1 MDAEMVDSV
10 KYIRDSE
17 SCEGRVLEILAR
29 RSSMM
34 VQILRGDGLIN
45 EDQRLV
51 RLWLNKVPRIVRL
64 ILRLSVFVAAAI
76 GARAIWVAASGNP
89 DLVHAFASVLMALVF
104 LVTLVGVDRDFRKP
118 VEGWRVARRLSWLTL
133 GALCIT
139 LVITFVTVVPISYL
153 VAKKY
158 SSAPL
163 GGGVGLLIAALFL
176 VAIRCFLTMSA
187 TSNSGHGYALR
198 VKLWVYLQNLS
209 ILLSM
214 CSGVLIVLG
223 IYELVKGKAQD
234 RTSLILA
241 LFAWTLTFIANS
253 KQRFDAIETHKERI
267 RVELKQFDEL
277 GVLSFQDQST
287 TRLEQHRLICRHIG
301 ELAELCT
308 APATPGLIRFPLVQ
322 QGIAEAFVVTQILRV
337 APIPVLEG
345 LVELNDKQSNVQGAT
360 YYVYASL
367 FSFLNRRCGR
377 SSFTDNIIREL
388 SRSVNNDSSMGG
400 LIFKRD
406 DCFAVVNLIERSLGY
421 PRLP

>member
-1 MDAEMVDSV
+1 MVDSV

-17 SCEGRVLEILAR
+17 SCEARVLEILAR

-64 ILRLSVFVAAAI
+64 ILRLSVFIAAAI
-76 GARAIWVAASGNP
+76 GARAVWAAASGNP
-89 DLVHAFASVLMALVF
+89 DLVRAFASVLVALVF
-104 LVTLVGVDRDFRKP
+104 RATFVGIDRDFKKP
-118 VEGWRVARRLSWLTL
+118 VEGRRVARRLSWLTL
-133 GALCIT
+133 CAFYFT
-139 LVITFVTVVPISYL
+139 LASTLGVTAAISYS
-153 VAKKY
+153 VATKN

-163 GGGVGLLIAALFL
+163 GVGVGLLIAALL
-176 VAIRCFLTMSA
+176 LSAIRCFLTISA

-198 VKLWVYLQNLS
+198 VKLWIHLQNVS
-209 ILLSM
+209 ISLLM
-214 CSGVLIVLG
+214 CSVVLAILG
-223 IYELVKGKAQD
+223 IYERVKGGAQD

-277 GVLSFQDQST
+277 GVLSFQDQLT
-287 TRLEQHRLICRHIG
+287 TRSEQHRLICRHIG
-301 ELAELCT
+301 ELAELCA
-308 APATPGLIRFPLVQ
+308 APVAPGLIRFPLVP
-322 QGIAEAFVVTQILRV
+322 QGIAEAFVITQMLRV

-345 LVELNDKQSNVQGAT
+345 LVELNGKQSNAQGAT
-360 YYVYASL
+360 YYIYASL
-367 FSFLNRRCGR
+367 FSFLNRCCGC
-377 SSFTDNIIREL
+377 SNFTDKIIREL
-388 SRSVNNDSSMGG
+388 SRSVNNDSSMGD
-400 LIFKRD
+400 LMFKRD
-406 DCFAVVNLIERSLGY
+406 DCVAVVNLIERSLGY

>member
-64 ILRLSVFVAAAI
+64 IIRLGVFAAAVI
-76 GARAIWVAASGNP
+76 GACTVWAEASGNP
-89 DLVHAFASVLMALVF
+89 DLVHALASVFVALVF
-104 LVTLVGVDRDFRKP
+104 LATLVGIDRDFKKP

-133 GALCIT
+133 CVLFIAVAIALLT
-139 LVITFVTVVPISYL
+139 GGLLSYA
-153 VAKKY
+153 VAVNN

-163 GGGVGLLIAALFL
+163 GGGVGLLVATLIL
-176 VAIRCFLTMSA
+176 VAIRCFLTMSV

-198 VKLWVYLQNLS
+198 VKFWIHLQNLS
-209 ILLSM
+209 NSLLM
-214 CSGVLIVLG
+214 CSGILVVLG
-223 IYELVKGKAQD
+223 VYELVKRGSQD

-241 LFAWTLTFIANS
+241 LFAWMLTFIANS
-253 KQRFDAIETHKERI
+253 KQRFDAIETHKESI
-267 RVELKQFDEL
+267 RVELKKFDEL
-277 GVLSFQDQST
+277 GDLNLGNQST
-287 TRLEQHRLICRHIG
+287 MRLEQHRLICRHVG

-308 APATPGLIRFPLVQ
+308 APVAPGLIRLPLVP
-322 QGIAEAFVVTQILRV
+322 QGIAEAFVVTQILHA
-337 APIPVLEG
+337 APTSVIES
-345 LVELNDKQSNVQGAT
+345 LVELKGVQSNAKGSI
-360 YYVYASL
+360 YCIYASL
-367 FSFLNRRCGR
+367 FSFLSAHCDCSN
-377 SSFTDNIIREL
+377 FTRNIIREL

-400 LIFKRD
+400 LTFKRD
-406 DCFAVVNLIERSLGY
+406 DCFVVVNLIERSLRY
-421 PRLP
+421 PRLL

>member
-1 MDAEMVDSV
+1 MVDSV
-10 KYIRDSE
+10 KYTRDSE

-64 ILRLSVFVAAAI
+64 IIRLGVFAAAAI
-76 GARAIWVAASGNP
+76 GARAVWAAASRNP
-89 DLVHAFASVLMALVF
+89 DLVRAFASVLVALAF
-104 LVTLVGVDRDFRKP
+104 PATFVGIDRDFKKP
-118 VEGWRVARRLSWLTL
+118 VEGRRVARILSWL
-133 GALCIT
+133 ALCAFCLALAFT
-139 LVITFVTVVPISYL
+139 LVVTAAISYS
-153 VAKKY
+153 VATKN

-163 GGGVGLLIAALFL
+163 GVGAGLLIATLF
-176 VAIRCFLTMSA
+176 AIRCFLTMSA
-187 TSNSGHGYALR
+187 ISNSGHGYALR
-198 VKLWVYLQNLS
+198 VKLWIHLQNLS
-209 ILLSM
+209 ISLLM
-214 CSGVLIVLG
+214 CSVVLVILG
-223 IYELVKGKAQD
+223 IYERVKGGTQD

-241 LFAWTLTFIANS
+241 LFAWMLTFIANS

-301 ELAELCT
+301 ELAEICT
-308 APATPGLIRFPLVQ
+308 APATPGLIRFPLVP
-322 QGIAEAFVVTQILRV
+322 QGITEAFVVTQILRV
-337 APIPVLEG
+337 APISVLEG
-345 LVELNDKQSNVQGAT
+345 LVELNGKQRSAQGAT
-360 YYVYASL
+360 YYIYASL
-367 FSFLNRRCGR
+367 FSFLNRRCVR
-377 SSFTDNIIREL
+377 SNFTDNIIREL

-406 DCFAVVNLIERSLGY
+406 DCVAVVNLIERSLGY

>member
-1 MDAEMVDSV
+1 MDTEMVDSV

-17 SCEGRVLEILAR
+17 SCEARVLEILAR

-64 ILRLSVFVAAAI
+64 ILRLSVFIAAAI
-76 GARAIWVAASGNP
+76 GARAVWAAASGNP
-89 DLVHAFASVLMALVF
+89 DLVRAFASVLVALVF
-104 LVTLVGVDRDFRKP
+104 RATFVGIDRDFKKP
-118 VEGWRVARRLSWLTL
+118 VEGRRVARRLSWLTL
-133 GALCIT
+133 CAFYFT
-139 LVITFVTVVPISYL
+139 LASTLGVTAAISYS
-153 VAKKY
+153 VATKN

-163 GGGVGLLIAALFL
+163 GVGVGLLIAALL
-176 VAIRCFLTMSA
+176 LSAIRCFLTISA

-198 VKLWVYLQNLS
+198 VKLWIHLQNVS
-209 ILLSM
+209 ISLLM
-214 CSGVLIVLG
+214 CSVVLAILG
-223 IYELVKGKAQD
+223 IYERVKGGAQD

-277 GVLSFQDQST
+277 GVLSFQDQLT
-287 TRLEQHRLICRHIG
+287 TRSEQHRLICRHIG
-301 ELAELCT
+301 ELAELCA
-308 APATPGLIRFPLVQ
+308 APVAPGLIRFPLVP
-322 QGIAEAFVVTQILRV
+322 QGIAEAFVITQMLRV

-345 LVELNDKQSNVQGAT
+345 LVELNGKQSNAQGAT
-360 YYVYASL
+360 YYIYASL
-367 FSFLNRRCGR
+367 FSFLNRCCGC
-377 SSFTDNIIREL
+377 SNFTDKIIREL
-388 SRSVNNDSSMGG
+388 SRSVNNDSSMGD
-400 LIFKRD
+400 LMFKRD
-406 DCFAVVNLIERSLGY
+406 DCVAVVNLIERSLGY

>member
-1 MDAEMVDSV
+1 MVDSV

-17 SCEGRVLEILAR
+17 SCEVRVLEILAR

-64 ILRLSVFVAAAI
+64 IIRLGVFAAAAI
-76 GARAIWVAASGNP
+76 GARTVWAAASRNP
-89 DLVHAFASVLMALVF
+89 DLVRAFASVLVALAF
-104 LVTLVGVDRDFRKP
+104 PATFVGIDRDFKKP
-118 VEGWRVARRLSWLTL
+118 VEGRRVARRLSWLTL
-133 GALCIT
+133 CALCFT
-139 LVITFVTVVPISYL
+139 LVITLVTVAPVSYL
-153 VAKKY
+153 ATKKY

-187 TSNSGHGYALR
+187 ASNSGHGYALR

-209 ILLSM
+209 ILLPM

-241 LFAWTLTFIANS
+241 LFAWALTFIANS

-287 TRLEQHRLICRHIG
+287 TRLERHRMICRRIG

-308 APATPGLIRFPLVQ
+308 APAAPGLIRFPLVP
-322 QGIAEAFVVTQILRV
+322 QGIAEAFVVTQILRA
-337 APIPVLEG
+337 APTPVLEE
-345 LVELNDKQSNVQGAT
+345 LVELNGKQSNAQGAT
-360 YYVYASL
+360 YYIYASL

-377 SSFTDNIIREL
+377 SNFTDNIIREL

-406 DCFAVVNLIERSLGY
+406 DCVAVVNLIERSLGY

>member
-1 MDAEMVDSV
+1 MGTEMVDSV
-10 KYIRDSE
+10 KYIRGSE

-29 RSSMM
+29 RSSMI

-64 ILRLSVFVAAAI
+64 ILRLSVLVAAVI
-76 GARAIWVAASGNP
+76 GAIAVWAAASGNP
-89 DLVHAFASVLMALVF
+89 DLVRAFACVLVALVF
-104 LVTLVGVDRDFRKP
+104 LAIFVGIDRDFKKP

-133 GALCIT
+133 CAFCFT
-139 LVITFVTVVPISYL
+139 LAFTLAVTAAISYS
-153 VAKKY
+153 VATKN

-163 GGGVGLLIAALFL
+163 GVGAGFLIAALLLF
-176 VAIRCFLTMSA
+176 AIRCFLTMSV

-198 VKLWVYLQNLS
+198 VKLWIHLQNLS
-209 ILLSM
+209 SSLLM
-214 CSGVLIVLG
+214 CSAVLVILG
-223 IYELVKGKAQD
+223 IYERVKGGVQD
-234 RTSLILA
+234 RTPLILA

-308 APATPGLIRFPLVQ
+308 APVAPGLIRFPLVP
-322 QGIAEAFVVTQILRV
+322 QGIAEAFVITQILRV

-345 LVELNDKQSNVQGAT
+345 LVELNGKQSSARGAT
-360 YYVYASL
+360 YYIYASL
-367 FSFLNRRCGR
+367 FSFLNRRCVHPN
-377 SSFTDNIIREL
+377 FTDNIIREL

-400 LIFKRD
+400 LMFKRD
-406 DCFAVVNLIERSLGY
+406 DCVAVVNLIERSLGY

>member
-1 MDAEMVDSV
+1 MVDSV

-64 ILRLSVFVAAAI
+64 IIRLGVFAAAAI
-76 GARAIWVAASGNP
+76 GARAVWAAASRNP
-89 DLVHAFASVLMALVF
+89 DLVCAFASVLVPLAF
-104 LVTLVGVDRDFRKP
+104 PATFVGIDRDFKKP
-118 VEGWRVARRLSWLTL
+118 VEGRRVARILSWL
-133 GALCIT
+133 ALCAFCLALAFT
-139 LVITFVTVVPISYL
+139 LVVTAAISYS
-153 VAKKY
+153 VATKN
-158 SSAPL
+158 SSLPL
-163 GGGVGLLIAALFL
+163 GVGAGLLIATLFL
-176 VAIRCFLTMSA
+176 FAIRCFLTMSA
-187 TSNSGHGYALR
+187 ISNSGHGYALR
-198 VKLWVYLQNLS
+198 VKLWIHLQNLS
-209 ILLSM
+209 ISLLM
-214 CSGVLIVLG
+214 CSVVLVILG
-223 IYELVKGKAQD
+223 IYERVKGGTQD

-301 ELAELCT
+301 ELAEICT
-308 APATPGLIRFPLVQ
+308 APATPGLIRFPLVP
-322 QGIAEAFVVTQILRV
+322 QGITEAFVVTQILRV

-345 LVELNDKQSNVQGAT
+345 LVELNGKQSSAQGTT
-360 YYVYASL
+360 YYIYASL
-367 FSFLNRRCGR
+367 FSFLNRRCVR
-377 SSFTDNIIREL
+377 SNFTDNIIRGL

-400 LIFKRD
+400 LTFKRD
-406 DCFAVVNLIERSLGY
+406 DCVAVVNLIERSLGY